1 MSLSEIFTIIKSSV
15 SSVSV
20 VVAGVKTLSVSI
32 QELKSACNVSWLQ
45 STKSKLDDLKG
56 KLEISENSLKNLKQ
70 ETDSLEKLVI
80 ELKQKIS
87 TEFPELKRLIVSY
100 SDVRRDVAVAGA
112 IANKAGEIIKLRQD
126 IAHYYILP
134 LTMTTRAEHTQIKT
148 NIKTLPQIDTEV
160 VGVISEKLDRIEI
173 LIRDLEK
180 MNTPNSVS
188 QKSANIDGIANI
200 FQEVSEYYAGVEIKL
215 HELLNRKILQNFD
228 PKF

>member
-1 MSLSEIFTIIKSSV
+1 MSLSEVFTIIKSSV
-15 SSVSV
+15 SSASV
-20 VVAGVKTLSVSI
+20 VVAGVKTLSGSI
-32 QELKSACNVSWLQ
+32 QELKSTCNVSWLQ

-56 KLEISENSLKNLKQ
+56 KLEISENSIKNLKQ

-126 IAHYYILP
+126 IAYYYILP
-134 LTMTTRAEHTQIKT
+134 LTMTTRSGHTQIKT
-148 NIKTLPQIDTEV
+148 NIKTLPPVDTEV

-180 MNTPNSVS
+180 MNTPNSVL

-200 FQEVSEYYAGVEIKL
+200 FQEVSEHYAGVETKL